1 MQVKR
6 AMIRVRVMMSA
17 GLLLGLALLAGTG
30 CLDKAPVEPLTATV
44 APISISWPQSGASVM
59 TGPREVKY
67 DFPALKATQTF
78 ALFVNDSLLDTFPV
92 GTDGAKPHI
101 LWKVDT
107 SLTGAIVHLQLRAY
121 DQDSNVATSD
131 LISGL
136 RIVPPST
143 PPAAPRHLFVWKLTE
158 TAVNLTWEDSSSDE
172 AAYELWRGTET
183 GPLTKIQTLRPN
195 SISTNDTGLVRGTL
209 YRYRV
214 RSVNP
219 YGYGESNEVTFGS
232 GFPVLNAPTNVTL
245 IPRGTRRIEI
255 QWTDNTNGELGYV
268 IQRRI
273 ATGTVYSQ
281 IALVGPDVQSYLDTT
296 GLSGGSA
303 FTYRIAARGQF
314 GQSDWSREETATTL
328 YQDVPPPSNLI
339 AVYET
344 ATGAVKLAWKD
355 NTVFEVQTR
364 IERRTNPTGLYAEI
378 GRTGVDVIT
387 YRDTTA
393 LRGVTYTYR
402 VRVFALGDYFT
413 EYSNEFSITLPALTG
428 SVVAPEAWRKDEEV
442 R

>member
-1 MQVKR
+1 MRR
-6 AMIRVRVMMSA
+6 ALTA
-17 GLLLGLALLAGTG
+17 GLVVGLGLLAGTG
-30 CLDKAPVEPLTATV
+30 CLDRAPVEPLT
-44 APISISWPQSGASVM
+44 SIVPAIEVTWPQGGAAVM
-59 TGPREVKY
+59 TGRREVLY
-67 DFPALKATQTF
+67 EFSAVKATEKF
-78 ALFVNDSLLDTFPV
+78 ALVVNDSVLDSFPV
-92 GTDGAKPHI
+92 GMDAVKPHI
-101 LWKVDT
+101 YWKVDT
-107 SLTGAIVHLQLRAY
+107 SLIGAPVRMELRAY
-121 DQDSNVATSD
+121 DHDGNVATSGP
-131 LISGL
+131 INGL
-136 RIVPPST
+136 RVVPPSL
-143 PPAAPRHLFVWKLTE
+143 PPAAPRNLFLWRLSD

-172 AAYELWRGTET
+172 AAYELWRGTDT
-183 GPLTKIQTLRPN
+183 GPLTKVQTLRPN

-232 GFPVLNAPTNVTL
+232 GAPVLNTPTNVTL

-255 QWTDNTNGELGYV
+255 QWSDNTNGELGYI

-281 IALVGPDVQSYLDTT
+281 IALVGPDVQSYMDTS

-314 GQSDWSREETATTL
+314 GQSDWSREETITTL
-328 YQDVPPPSNLI
+328 YQDVFPPSDLLGI
-339 AVYET
+339 FDAV
-344 ATGAVKLAWKD
+344 TGSVRLTWKD

-364 IERRTNPTGLYAEI
+364 IERRTNPVGAFAEI

-387 YRDTTA
+387 FRDTSVV
-393 LRGVTYTYR
+393 RGATYTYR
-402 VRVFALGDYFT
+402 VRVFAVGDYLT
-413 EYSNEFSITLPALTG
+413 EYSNEFTLSVPATGG
-428 SVVAPEAWRKDEEV
+428 SVAAPEVWRREDPV